1 MAQNTISMKKNV
13 EFNAI
18 KVDALDDDA
27 NSEFD
32 ISHKEDSFSDSDF
45 SS

>member
-1 MAQNTISMKKNV
+1 MRNNY

-18 KVDALDDDA
+18 KVDALDDES

-32 ISHKEDSFSDSDF
+32 HSHHDSCFSSENPFSDSDEED
-45 SS
+45 